1 MGALRRNPLLQPAG
15 PPTNTY
21 INIYGKFYLVHS
33 HQTCEEAT
41 GHLTVFV
48 HERGGG
54 VGAERARPA
63 RETRL
68 AAQRLVRQPPE
79 ELFRQAVVDTVTPG
93 GGVRVHPPP
102 G

>member
-1 MGALRRNPLLQPAG
+1 MV
-15 PPTNTY
+15 
-21 INIYGKFYLVHS
+21 KFYIWYIRTKLARR
-33 HQTCEEAT
+33 QLGT
-41 GHLTVFV
+41 LTVFV

-79 ELFRQAVVDTVTPG
+79 ELFRQAVVDRHTR
-93 GGVRVHPPP
+93 RVHHRVDV
-102 G
+102 